1 MPKRKAA
8 TSQSVA
14 QNRRWEMTEAPSVP
28 LLLLPGTLCDAR
40 AFGSVAHVAGAVPVD
55 LTGHSAVD
63 AAVDA
68 ILAAA
73 PDRFVPVGF
82 SLGGIVT
89 LALARRAPDRIAAM
103 ALVATNCRE
112 VPAENHGVRRAAVT
126 GRDPAALVGDDL
138 WPLYVH
144 PDRAGDAGLRDLVI
158 AMARDCPAGTAERQT
173 ELALSRSDSRAWLGE
188 LDCPA
193 LVLAGADDAVTPLAV
208 QRELADGLPRARMV
222 VLEQAGHFV
231 LLERPDACQAVFS
244 QWLQSLTFE
253 PRQPEHLAD
262 AAAYTRQ
269 HLPEAP

>member
-144 PDRAGDAGLRDLVI
+144 PDRAGDAGLRDAFLRIDVLLR
-158 AMARDCPAGTAERQT
+158 RDGLDFRHRAERERIT
-173 ELALSRSDSRAWLGE
+173 HADRMHPGPGGIAKCRSS
-188 LDCPA
+188 
-193 LVLAGADDAVTPLAV
+193 GA
-208 QRELADGLPRARMV
+208 R
-222 VLEQAGHFV
+222 
-231 LLERPDACQAVFS
+231 
-244 QWLQSLTFE
+244 
-253 PRQPEHLAD
+253 
-262 AAAYTRQ
+262 
-269 HLPEAP
+269 